1 MKTFIKEEGLIRNVI
16 TEKMTHRTDEF
27 KEGTPCSEK

>member
-16 TEKMTHRTDEF
+16 TEKMTHRMHEF
-27 KEGTPCSEK
+27 KEGTPVREK